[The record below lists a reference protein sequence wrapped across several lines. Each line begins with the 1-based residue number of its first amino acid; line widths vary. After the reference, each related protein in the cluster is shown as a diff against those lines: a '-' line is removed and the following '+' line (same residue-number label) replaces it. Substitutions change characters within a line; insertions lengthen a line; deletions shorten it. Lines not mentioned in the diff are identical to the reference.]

1 MIPIQHRFCH
11 LLSACT
17 DDEPTEQ
24 QFRLLVEL
32 YIDHIWHMVQMVR
45 GFQVEWN

>member
-11 LLSACT
+11 LLAWELAG
-17 DDEPTEQ
+17 EPTEQ

-32 YIDHIWHMVQMVR
+32 YISHVFHMFKLVR
-45 GFQVEWN
+45 GYRVEWN